1 MPINL
6 VKYSFITIL
15 NLFYS
20 KKEIYYKEKKLS
32 KKKIIENLNIHVDDI
47 NEILEKIK
55 ILSANKNKNQDEFLK
70 ILEEEIIISMHEIN
84 EILIYIESSLE
95 DLK

>member
-1 MPINL
+1 M
-6 VKYSFITIL
+6 
-15 NLFYS
+15 
-20 KKEIYYKEKKLS
+20 S
-32 KKKIIENLNIHVDDI
+32 KKKIIENLNAQIDEI
-47 NEILEKIK
+47 NEMLEKIK
-55 ILSANKNKNQDEFLK
+55 NLSKNKNNNQDEFLK

>member
-1 MPINL
+1 M
-6 VKYSFITIL
+6 
-15 NLFYS
+15 
-20 KKEIYYKEKKLS
+20 S
-32 KKKIIENLNIHVDDI
+32 KKKIIENLNTQIDEI
-47 NEILEKIK
+47 NEMLEKIK
-55 ILSANKNKNQDEFLK
+55 NLSKNKNNNQDEFLK

>member
-1 MPINL
+1 
-6 VKYSFITIL
+6 
-15 NLFYS
+15 
-20 KKEIYYKEKKLS
+20 LS
-32 KKKIIENLNIHVDDI
+32 KKKIIENLNTQIDEI
-47 NEILEKIK
+47 NEMLEKIK
-55 ILSANKNKNQDEFLK
+55 NLSKNKNNNQDEFLK